1 MRKLLAFSVLQLLC
15 FIVYSQGFT
24 IKLNKKDDQKRKQGE
39 WSEEVAATRGED
51 GYTWEGN
58 YVDDRKEGLWKKYA
72 PSGAIIAEETFK
84 HNALNGPARY
94 FYLNG
99 LVSAEGN
106 FVAKDVDDT
115 VESYRV
121 IDPITQEEKF
131 EDIKRPATSLRD
143 GLWKVYD
150 EEGNMVKEYYKRGEP
165 VSAEELDTIT
175 NKVPKKLPA
184 EPSQLPHQ
192 TGTKKHH

>member
-1 MRKLLAFSVLQLLC
+1 MRKILVFSVLQLLC
-15 FIVYSQGFT
+15 FFVYSQGFT
-24 IKLNKKDDQKRKQGE
+24 IKQNKRDDQKRKQGE

-51 GYTWEGN
+51 GYTWEGT

-72 PSGAIIAEETFK
+72 PSGALIAEENFK

-106 FVAKDVDDT
+106 FVAKDIDDT
-115 VESYRV
+115 VETYRV

-131 EDIKRPATSLRD
+131 EEIKRNSNSLRD
-143 GLWKVYD
+143 GLWKIYD
-150 EEGNMVKEYYKRGEP
+150 EDGNMVKEYYKRGEP
-165 VSAEELDTIT
+165 VSPEELDTIT

-184 EPSQLPHQ
+184 QPSQLPHQ
-192 TGTKKHH
+192 TGKKPH

>member
-51 GYTWEGN
+51 GYTWEGS

-84 HNALNGPARY
+84 HNVLNGPARY

-121 IDPITQEEKF
+121 IDPVTQEEKF
-131 EDIKRPATSLRD
+131 EEIKRNATSLRD
-143 GLWKVYD
+143 GLWKIYD
-150 EEGNMVKEYYKRGEP
+150 EDGNMVKEYYKRGEP

-184 EPSQLPHQ
+184 QPSQLPHQ
-192 TGTKKHH
+192 SGNKKH

>member
-1 MRKLLAFSVLQLLC
+1 MRKILVFSVLQLLC
-15 FIVYSQGFT
+15 FFAWSQGFT
-24 IKLNKKDDQKRKQGE
+24 IKQNKRDDQKRKQGE

-51 GYTWEGN
+51 GYTWEGA

-72 PSGAIIAEETFK
+72 PSGSMIAEENYK
-84 HNALNGPARY
+84 HNVLNGPARY

-99 LVSAEGN
+99 TLSAEGN
-106 FVAKDVDDT
+106 FVAKDIDDT
-115 VESYRV
+115 VETYRV

-131 EDIKRPATSLRD
+131 EEIKRNATSLRD
-143 GLWKVYD
+143 GLWKIYD

-165 VSAEELDTIT
+165 VSPEELDTIT

-184 EPSQLPHQ
+184 QPSQLPHQ
-192 TGTKKHH
+192 TGNKKQH

>member
-1 MRKLLAFSVLQLLC
+1 MRKLLVFSVLQLLC

-39 WSEEVAATRGED
+39 WSEEVPAIRGED
-51 GYTWEGN
+51 GYTWEGS
-58 YVDDRKEGLWKKYA
+58 YVDDRKEGIWKKYA

-84 HNALNGPARY
+84 HNVLNGPARY

-106 FVAKDVDDT
+106 FVAKDIDDT

-121 IDPITQEEKF
+121 IDPVTQEEKF
-131 EDIKRPATSLRD
+131 EEIKRSASSLRD
-143 GLWKVYD
+143 GLWKIYD
-150 EEGNMVKEYYKRGEP
+150 EDGNMVKEYYKRGEP

-175 NKVPKKLPA
+175 NKVPKKLPPQPA
-184 EPSQLPHQ
+184 QLPHQ
-192 TGTKKHH
+192 AGTKKH

>member
-51 GYTWEGN
+51 GYTWEGS

-121 IDPITQEEKF
+121 IDPVTQEEKF
-131 EDIKRPATSLRD
+131 EEIKRNATSLRD
-143 GLWKVYD
+143 GLWKIYD
-150 EEGNMVKEYYKRGEP
+150 EDGNMVKEYYKRGEP

-184 EPSQLPHQ
+184 QPSQLPHQ
-192 TGTKKHH
+192 SGNKKH